1 MRTNLSLGSLFD
13 GSGGFPLAAKRHGI
27 ETKWASEIEPF
38 PIRVT
43 RKPSA
48 HETPRRC
55 IKD

>member
-1 MRTNLSLGSLFD
+1 MVLVDFA
-13 GSGGFPLAAKRHGI
+13 AAKRHGI

-43 RKPSA
+43 RKPPA